1 MVSLDT
7 LIKRLRVFK
16 VPKHVAVDLHKTL
29 SLWVRKSGE
38 EWTVSKL
45 KQILVAYLQFQ
56 AGNTDL
62 VRATFQGGWIRYD
75 KQRLTPKGPFGYLW
89 KLPLPQA
96 VGAMR
101 LYTMFV
107 SKKVTKSQ
115 WKKFYEAVTATDR
128 SDPSVFNMNGIIRF
142 IKEGNSAPRK
152 LGFADFL
159 YFYGRGIRT
168 VDRSGRS
175 VNQTEEV
182 FFDSFNHPLVLD
194 FMGQNWR
201 DLTDHQYRI
210 YADSIERWEGWEET
224 VGRIGFIQE
233 PGYKLRSI
241 ANPVPAIQ
249 WCLSRIG
256 RQAYDMLSK
265 VKDDCTFDQQK
276 GIQDSIDY
284 LKRNKRWKLAGLD
297 LSSATDRFPWS
308 FTRQVL
314 EHLGFSPVDLDFFE
328 KVSRGKWLLPRSVER
343 HGLKTISWSSG
354 QPLGTYPSF
363 AMFALSHHWLV
374 RQIVGERGFYR
385 ILGDDIIIEEE
396 YAEKLR
402 DLYLRLGVKVSVEKT
417 LTSDK
422 LVEFGGRL
430 ITPAGAYSQP
440 KWREP
445 SDRNFIDLA
454 RQLGERSLPMF
465 RFQQREILKIFG
477 YMPLGTTPY
486 SLGWNSQG
494 IPYDIRVQKNRKV
507 IEALSASDDETR
519 VVELPDATELRQLK
533 ESILTG
539 RAVTSQYALPTT
551 HGISQGS
558 FESDLL
564 DLSGI
569 IRYDTDRLMLDPQER
584 ASSIQGDPRGRSVLD
599 LLRSVV
605 TKARKQTK

>member
-75 KQRLTPKGPFGYLW
+75 KQRLTPKGSFGYLW
-89 KLPLPQA
+89 RLPLPQA

-128 SDPSVFNMNGIIRF
+128 SDPTVFNMNGIIRF
-142 IKEGNSAPRK
+142 IKEGNSVPRK
-152 LGFADFL
+152 LGFSDFR

-241 ANPVPAIQ
+241 ANPV
-249 WCLSRIG
+249 
-256 RQAYDMLSK
+256 
-265 VKDDCTFDQQK
+265 
-276 GIQDSIDY
+276 
-284 LKRNKRWKLAGLD
+284 
-297 LSSATDRFPWS
+297 DR
-308 FTRQVL
+308 
-314 EHLGFSPVDLDFFE
+314 
-328 KVSRGKWLLPRSVER
+328 K
-343 HGLKTISWSSG
+343 
-354 QPLGTYPSF
+354 
-363 AMFALSHHWLV
+363 
-374 RQIVGERGFYR
+374 
-385 ILGDDIIIEEE
+385 
-396 YAEKLR
+396 
-402 DLYLRLGVKVSVEKT
+402 
-417 LTSDK
+417 
-422 LVEFGGRL
+422 
-430 ITPAGAYSQP
+430 
-440 KWREP
+440 
-445 SDRNFIDLA
+445 
-454 RQLGERSLPMF
+454 
-465 RFQQREILKIFG
+465 
-477 YMPLGTTPY
+477 
-486 SLGWNSQG
+486 
-494 IPYDIRVQKNRKV
+494 
-507 IEALSASDDETR
+507 
-519 VVELPDATELRQLK
+519 
-533 ESILTG
+533 
-539 RAVTSQYALPTT
+539 
-551 HGISQGS
+551 
-558 FESDLL
+558 
-564 DLSGI
+564 
-569 IRYDTDRLMLDPQER
+569 
-584 ASSIQGDPRGRSVLD
+584 
-599 LLRSVV
+599 SVV
-605 TKARKQTK
+605 